1 MQIQL
6 EEMPCY
12 PLLALIEL
20 AVFYSIYFEKM
31 LLQKQHGIRTYQIG
45 RRKEKELRTLETLMS
60 IATLGAP
67 IAQLLSIA
75 FGWSHLPANARFTGF
90 LIGLLGDGVF
100 LLSLLCMKDS
110 WRAGIPDKDKTDLV
124 TTGIYRYSR
133 NPAFLGFDF
142 MYLGVLLMYG
152 NLLTLGFSVFAMVM
166 LHLQILQEERYL
178 ESTFGADYIAYKPQV
193 FRYLGRKSF

>member
-6 EEMPCY
+6 EEMLCY

-20 AVFYSIYFEKM
+20 TVFYSIYFGKM

-60 IATLGAP
+60 IATLGAL
-67 IAQLLSIA
+67 IAQLVSVAL
-75 FGWSHLPANARFTGF
+75 GWNHLPANARFTGF

-100 LLSLLCMKDS
+100 LLSVLCMKDS
-110 WRAGIPDKDKTDLV
+110 WRAGIPNKDKTDLV

-178 ESTFGADYIAYKPQV
+178 ESTFGTDYIAYKQQV